1 MSSLPFRIYDGD
13 EGRPLHER
21 AWMHL
26 QTRLARLLRCFYPG
40 AAYDTD
46 GDWRDIAARQPF
58 FGVLTDDRFRTE
70 NLSDAVVEEFY
81 ASGRS
86 EVAAIV
92 QRIEALERPFRPE
105 RALDFG
111 CGVGRLTLAMAAYA
125 RDVTGVDIAPAM
137 IELAK
142 QRQRQQ
148 GVDNVRFLT
157 NGFDEP
163 VDWVNSFIVLQHI
176 VPARGYKIIAGLLR
190 QLRPGGA
197 VSLHV
202 TTHRAP
208 EPFWRVF
215 ESSVLIP
222 AKGVIGMYD
231 YDLNRIAYLLARN
244 GIETVR
250 MDMTQHGKHSGVW
263 ITGIKRSAG

>member
-1 MSSLPFRIYDGD
+1 MR
-13 EGRPLHER
+13 
-21 AWMHL
+21 L
-26 QTRLARLLRCFYPG
+26 QARLARLLRWFYPG

-46 GDWRDIAARQPF
+46 GDWRDIATSQPY
-58 FGVLTDDRFRTE
+58 FGVLTHDRFRTE

-86 EVAAIV
+86 DVATIIH
-92 QRIEALERPFRPE
+92 RIEAMAGTFRPE
-105 RALDFG
+105 CALDFG
-111 CGVGRLTLAMAAYA
+111 CGVGRLTLAMAEYA
-125 RDVTGVDIAPAM
+125 GHVTGVDIAPGM

-142 QRQRQQ
+142 ERQRQQ
-148 GVDNVRFLT
+148 RVENVQFLT
-157 NGFDEP
+157 GAFNDP

-176 VPARGYKIIAGLLR
+176 LPARGYRIIAGLLR

-197 VSLHV
+197 ISLHL
-202 TTHRAP
+202 TTHRTR
-208 EPFWRVF
+208 EPFRRVF

-222 AKGVIGMYD
+222 GKGVIGMYD

-244 GIETVR
+244 GIESVR

-263 ITGIKRSAG
+263 ITGIKRSAS